1 MLHFLTMIGEGAL
14 ILFGMVFPAIALL
27 CQYVWRPTAILRS
40 SRSKA
45 GGSTGRSKAPRL
57 SAKG

>member
-27 CQYVWRPTAILRS
+27 YQYVWRPTVILRS

-45 GGSTGRSKAPRL
+45 GRSTGRSKTPRL